1 MVFMAAEQ
9 RKCVVHH
16 GSGMR
21 DIEGVF
27 IQYGTKIVYD
37 EGNQAHSVTTAIVEA
52 DDGQVHVVAPEK
64 ISFPKA

>member
-1 MVFMAAEQ
+1 
-9 RKCVVHH
+9 
-16 GSGMR
+16 MR

-27 IQYGTKIVYD
+27 IQYGPKIVYD